1 METTNERLSKMN
13 GSQLYKFKDN
23 TNFCIDEIIEG
34 ISNGLFNSDLNQMNR
49 SLCFLQTLEH
59 SLQYFIYGN
68 KDFKK
73 QLFQYHKNIN
83 PKLTKE
89 EVETLMENEKK
100 DVIKEFKKY
109 DLKFSINLDKHRNE
123 VKNVDDRLLK
133 LKLSDQHLN
142 TEIRQLRFFLKQNES
157 IREDIMENSKYLSK

>member
-1 METTNERLSKMN
+1 MELLSILNIRMH
-13 GSQLYKFKDN
+13 SQDLSDHNKNKPRQQF
-23 TNFCIDEIIEG
+23 IIATSWYLG
-34 ISNGLFNSDLNQMNR
+34 
-49 SLCFLQTLEH
+49 
-59 SLQYFIYGN
+59 FIHKSKY
-68 KDFKK
+68 FKK
-73 QLFQYHKNIN
+73 QLFQNHKDIN

-89 EVETLMENEKK
+89 EVETLIENEKK

>member
-1 METTNERLSKMN
+1 METNRKLIKMN
-13 GSQLYKFKDN
+13 GSQLFEFMKDCN
-23 TNFCIDEIIEG
+23 ESIDEIVNGIKNG
-34 ISNGLFNSDLNQMNR
+34 ISDNDLNEIYR
-49 SLCFLQTLEH
+49 SIHFIECLKISLENYVCG
-59 SLQYFIYGN
+59 SKY
-68 KDFKK
+68 FKK
-73 QLFQYHKNIN
+73 QLFQNHKDIN

-89 EVETLMENEKK
+89 EVETLIENEKK

-123 VKNVDDRLLK
+123 VKNVDDRLLQ

-157 IREDIMENSKYLSK
+157 VREDIMENSKYLSK

>member
-1 METTNERLSKMN
+1 METNRKLMKMK
-13 GSQLYKFKDN
+13 GSQLFEFMKN
-23 TNFCIDEIIEG
+23 CNESIDEIVNGIKNG
-34 ISNGLFNSDLNQMNR
+34 ISDNDLNEINR
-49 SLCFLQTLEH
+49 SLHFIDYLKVSLENYVCG
-59 SLQYFIYGN
+59 SKY
-68 KDFKK
+68 FKK
-73 QLFQYHKNIN
+73 QLFQHYKNNN

-89 EVETLMENEKK
+89 EVEILMENEKK

>member
-1 METTNERLSKMN
+1 METNRKLIKMK
-13 GSQLYKFKDN
+13 GSQLFEFMKN
-23 TNFCIDEIIEG
+23 CNESIDEIVDGIKNG
-34 ISNGLFNSDLNQMNR
+34 ISDNDLNEINR
-49 SLCFLQTLEH
+49 SIHFIECLKISLENYVCG
-59 SLQYFIYGN
+59 SKY
-68 KDFKK
+68 FKK
-73 QLFQYHKNIN
+73 QLFQLYKNNN

-100 DVIKEFKKY
+100 IVIKEFKRY
-109 DLKFSINLDKHRNE
+109 DLSFSIDSDKHRNE

>member
-1 METTNERLSKMN
+1 METNRKLIKMN
-13 GSQLYKFKDN
+13 GSQLFEFMKN
-23 TNFCIDEIIEG
+23 CNESIDEIVNGIKNG
-34 ISNGLFNSDLNQMNR
+34 ISDNDLNEINR
-49 SLCFLQTLEH
+49 SLHFIDCLKVSLENYVCG
-59 SLQYFIYGN
+59 SKY
-68 KDFKK
+68 FKK
-73 QLFQYHKNIN
+73 QLFQNHKDIY

-100 DVIKEFKKY
+100 IVIKEFKRY
-109 DLKFSINLDKHRNE
+109 DLSFSIDSDKHRNE

>member
-1 METTNERLSKMN
+1 METNRKLIKMK
-13 GSQLYKFKDN
+13 GSQLFEFMKN
-23 TNFCIDEIIEG
+23 CNESIDEIVDGIKNG
-34 ISNGLFNSDLNQMNR
+34 ISDNDLNEINR
-49 SLCFLQTLEH
+49 SIHFIECLKISLENYVCG
-59 SLQYFIYGN
+59 SKY
-68 KDFKK
+68 FKK
-73 QLFQYHKNIN
+73 QLFQHHKNNN

-109 DLKFSINLDKHRNE
+109 DLKFSIDLDKHRNE